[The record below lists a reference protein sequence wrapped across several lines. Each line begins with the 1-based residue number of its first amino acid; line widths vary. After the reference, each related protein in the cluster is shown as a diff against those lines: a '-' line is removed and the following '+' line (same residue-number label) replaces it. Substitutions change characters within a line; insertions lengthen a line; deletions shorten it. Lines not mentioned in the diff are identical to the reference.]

1 MPGILVKNIKQIL
14 ISGSKKNKNHNDF
27 YISGELG
34 DIIYSLPSIK
44 YLGGGNLY
52 IGGQFDKF
60 PNYKVLDKN
69 LVNQLSE
76 ILLQQ
81 PYIKNVYFSET
92 CPNNVID
99 LNQFKNRFIDWNNNK
114 LNDNEV
120 DKLRRTNISTLFSNL
135 LKVPTTICSNKWLTN
150 KISQSEF
157 IVVNRSLKY
166 HNEKFPWTEIVTN
179 FKEYIRFIGH
189 KDEYDDFCN
198 KFGKVNYVETP
209 KLIDVFNIISEC
221 AVFIGNQSF
230 CYSLAEGLKKNCI
243 QETDTWISNCQYFR
257 DNSLIFKNGENCNFS
272 DVDFFLRKNGF
283 KKLNEPNTVTIK
295 SNKKKIF
302 YIGQSGT
309 SGYAKAAKGY
319 IYDFYKQGHHVDWLP
334 LKFDQSVECRTELD
348 LICKG
353 LQIEHTD
360 LKYDEIYLHCTP
372 DLWPSYREVYGETFK
387 DTKVIGYS
395 VWETETL
402 HHSWVPLIN
411 ENVDLLQVP
420 SEYNKRVYIES
431 GITVPI
437 EIKPHLFFKEELP
450 NIDDVNIVSIDG
462 KKLDNNRFTFYNI
475 SEFNERKGIID
486 SLEVFDKVFNNNKDV
501 QFLIKTH
508 YKDYTEENK
517 KYVLD
522 KLNEYIIK
530 PNIFIIVEKLSQKE
544 LLSFHSVGDCYF
556 SMHRG
561 EAFGLVLHEAYNY
574 GKKIATNA
582 YGGQEDFLGKD
593 YPYLI
598 NYNIK
603 NVKNMGEFNKWYDS
617 LHLWGVPCKNHAEQ
631 ILRKVYD
638 ER

>member
-209 KLIDVFNIISEC
+209 KLIDVFNII
-221 AVFIGNQSF
+221 
-230 CYSLAEGLKKNCI
+230 
-243 QETDTWISNCQYFR
+243 
-257 DNSLIFKNGENCNFS
+257 
-272 DVDFFLRKNGF
+272 
-283 KKLNEPNTVTIK
+283 
-295 SNKKKIF
+295 
-302 YIGQSGT
+302 
-309 SGYAKAAKGY
+309 
-319 IYDFYKQGHHVDWLP
+319 
-334 LKFDQSVECRTELD
+334 
-348 LICKG
+348 
-353 LQIEHTD
+353 
-360 LKYDEIYLHCTP
+360 
-372 DLWPSYREVYGETFK
+372 
-387 DTKVIGYS
+387 
-395 VWETETL
+395 
-402 HHSWVPLIN
+402 
-411 ENVDLLQVP
+411 
-420 SEYNKRVYIES
+420 
-431 GITVPI
+431 
-437 EIKPHLFFKEELP
+437 
-450 NIDDVNIVSIDG
+450 
-462 KKLDNNRFTFYNI
+462 
-475 SEFNERKGIID
+475 
-486 SLEVFDKVFNNNKDV
+486 
-501 QFLIKTH
+501 
-508 YKDYTEENK
+508 
-517 KYVLD
+517 
-522 KLNEYIIK
+522 
-530 PNIFIIVEKLSQKE
+530 
-544 LLSFHSVGDCYF
+544 
-556 SMHRG
+556 
-561 EAFGLVLHEAYNY
+561 
-574 GKKIATNA
+574 
-582 YGGQEDFLGKD
+582 
-593 YPYLI
+593 
-598 NYNIK
+598 
-603 NVKNMGEFNKWYDS
+603 
-617 LHLWGVPCKNHAEQ
+617 
-631 ILRKVYD
+631 
-638 ER
+638 